1 MSSPIDLIREGIQ
14 KNDMSVVADGF
25 KSLTGE
31 SVEHNADEVEPKL
44 EKHPPEDEVVSSHKE
59 DFIAPARS
67 EETVQSSTGGRTR
80 SEPIYRGERENE
92 WADDGSIVSEDEKN
106 LIDDSAN
113 PPVPRTRRKSI
124 KADVT
129 CSKCQESYKV
139 SPSLKRDFY
148 VCERCVG

>member
-31 SVEHNADEVEPKL
+31 SVEHNSDEVEP
-44 EKHPPEDEVVSSHKE
+44 DGW
-59 DFIAPARS
+59 S

-92 WADDGSIVSEDEKN
+92 WTDDGSIVSEDKKN

>member
-14 KNDMSVVADGF
+14 KNDMSVVAKGF
-25 KSLTGE
+25 KNLTGE
-31 SVEHNADEVEPKL
+31 NVEHNADEVGTKL
-44 EKHPPEDEVVSSHKE
+44 EKHSLADEVVSSHKE
-59 DFIAPARS
+59 DFIAPSRN
-67 EETVQSSTGGRTR
+67 EETAQSYTGGRTR

-92 WADDGSIVSEDEKN
+92 WTDDGSIVSEDEKN
-106 LIDDSAN
+106 LIDDSFN

-129 CSKCQESYKV
+129 CSKCARSYKV
-139 SPSLKRDFY
+139 SPILKRDFY